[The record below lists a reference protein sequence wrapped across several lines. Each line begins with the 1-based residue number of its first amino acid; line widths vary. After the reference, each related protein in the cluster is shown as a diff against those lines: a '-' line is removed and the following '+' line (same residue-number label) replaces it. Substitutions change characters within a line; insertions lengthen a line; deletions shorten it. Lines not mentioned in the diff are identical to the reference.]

1 MIAIFSAVTCK
12 KPTVLNGQHI
22 LYNRNK
28 QITKDGEF
36 KDNLFLTGKA
46 YIYNEDGILVRI
58 AMYKDGQYI
67 GDTQI
72 EK

>member
-1 MIAIFSAVTCK
+1 M
-12 KPTVLNGQHI
+12 
-22 LYNRNK
+22 
-28 QITKDGEF
+28 
-36 KDNLFLTGKA
+36 TGKA
-46 YIYNEDGILVRI
+46 YIYNEDGILIRI